1 MHGYTIKIDHQHD
14 YSLNNFHS
22 ALIWESVSITVPREY
37 ILNEGNNIMCTGFL
51 KTAILKN

>member
-1 MHGYTIKIDHQHD
+1 MHGYMIKIDHQRD

-22 ALIWESVSITVPREY
+22 ALIWESVSLKVPGEY
-37 ILNEGNNIMCTGFL
+37 ILNEGNNVICTGFL